1 MKNRLVD
8 IAGKGECG
16 TNSGNRL
23 IYVLLCVEQM
33 TVGKVLTAAEFYL
46 MLCDLEGQDGTVGLE
61 GGSRGGD
68 IYIFVTDSCCCTT
81 EANAL

>member
-23 IYVLLCVEQM
+23 IYALPCVEQM
-33 TVGKVLTAAEFYL
+33 TVGKVL
-46 MLCDLEGQDGTVGLE
+46 CS
-61 GGSRGGD
+61 GG
-68 IYIFVTDSCCCTT
+68 VLPH
-81 EANAL
+81 AL